1 MDTTSQSGQFYRH
14 IVYNEKRWSILRNKR
29 EIAKKVMAPLC
40 IHGYNPIIYG
50 SIARGD
56 VDEDSDVDVFIEQ
69 VVNPALL
76 ETIVEKSLGGWIKRT
91 VVQATPGYVVKGYIF
106 IDELVSISFPLIE
119 MLPNEAEF
127 YSIAGKLS
135 YSDVLE
141 NKRRGGMNKS
151 MMIIIPVED
160 GHMEFPARQDPDLA
174 AKLIGVDPK
183 ALRERLH
190 VLEKRKEH
198 GRTGTYIEVELD
210 EGSTFPQ
217 VLKAIINENPI
228 LRRRINK

>member
-1 MDTTSQSGQFYRH
+1 MDTAGEDGQFYRH
-14 IVYNEKRWSILRNKR
+14 VIYNEKRWEILREKR
-29 EIAKKVMAPLC
+29 EIAKRVMSPLYMS
-40 IHGYNPIIYG
+40 GYDPIIYG

-56 VDEDSDVDVFIEQ
+56 VDADSDIDVFIEQ
-69 VVNPALL
+69 VVNPALI
-76 ETIVEKSLGGWIKRT
+76 ETIVEKSLGGWINRT

-106 IDELVSISFPLIE
+106 IDELVSISFPLVE

-127 YSIAGKLS
+127 YSIAGKLN
-135 YSDVLE
+135 YNDVLSE
-141 NKRRGGMNKS
+141 KRSRGMNKS
-151 MMIIIPVED
+151 MIVIIPVED

-198 GRTGTYIEVELD
+198 GKTGRFIEVKLGED
-210 EGSTFPQ
+210 ETFSQ
-217 VLKAIINENPI
+217 VLKAIINENPV
-228 LRRRINK
+228 LRRRVNK

>member
-14 IVYNEKRWSILRNKR
+14 VVYNERRWAILKDKR
-29 EIAKKVMAPLC
+29 EVAKRVMAPLC
-40 IHGYNPIIYG
+40 EHGYSPIIYG

-56 VDEDSDVDVFIEQ
+56 VDEDSDVDVFIEH
-69 VVNPALL
+69 VVNPALI
-76 ETIVEKSLGGWIKRT
+76 ETIVEKSLGGWVKRT
-91 VVQATPGYVVKGYIF
+91 IVQATPGYVVKGYIF

-135 YSDVLE
+135 YGEVLE
-141 NKRRGGMNKS
+141 EKRRGGMNKS

-190 VLEKRKEH
+190 VLEKRREH

-210 EGSTFPQ
+210 EGTTFPQ
-217 VLKAIINENPI
+217 VLKTIINENPV
-228 LRRRINK
+228 LRRRMNK

>member
-1 MDTTSQSGQFYRH
+1 MDSIGQSGQFYRH
-14 IVYNEKRWSILRNKR
+14 VVYSEKRWAILRNKR
-29 EIAKKVMAPLC
+29 EIAKRVMAPLHM
-40 IHGYNPIIYG
+40 HGYSPIIYG

-56 VDEDSDVDVFIEQ
+56 VDEESDVDVFIEQ

-76 ETIVEKSLGGWIKRT
+76 ETIVEKHLGGWVKRT
-91 VVQATPGYVVKGYIF
+91 VIQATPGYVVKGYIY

-135 YSDVLE
+135 YGEVLE
-141 NKRRGGMNKS
+141 NKRCGGMNKS

-198 GRTGTYIEVELD
+198 GRTGTYVEVELD
-210 EGSTFPQ
+210 EGSTFTQ
-217 VLKAIINENPI
+217 VLKTIINENPI
-228 LRRRINK
+228 LRRRLNK